1 MSAPVCGAFY
11 LQCLPNFGCCIPPP
25 ECKALETLLCD
36 PRAAQPVSAETMDRD
51 KPEEPTETI
60 DRDKPEEPMD
70 REKEEE

>member
-1 MSAPVCGAFY
+1 
-11 LQCLPNFGCCIPPP
+11 
-25 ECKALETLLCD
+25 
-36 PRAAQPVSAETMDRD
+36 MDRD